1 MACHRISFEAVHAN
15 LSVRVMH
22 NSNCMIALD
31 LLSALTGSNRKRA
44 SQTLARIASKAET
57 AALLTL
63 RGRRGPSGG
72 KRRGPRKLI
81 SFSNAIQLLL
91 LLPKRTAGLEVRRA
105 VAGILSDHFER
116 PVDDPAPLT

>member
-63 RGRRGPSGG
+63 RGPSGG

>member
-1 MACHRISFEAVHAN
+1 MACHHISFEAVHAN

-22 NSNCMIALD
+22 DSNCMIALD

-44 SQTLARIASKAET
+44 SQTLARIASKSET

-63 RGRRGPSGG
+63 RHPSG

-81 SFSNAIQLLL
+81 SFANAIQLLL
-91 LLPKRTAGLEVRRA
+91 LRPKRTVGLEIRRT
-105 VAGILSDHFER
+105 VAGILLDHFER
-116 PVDDPAPLT
+116 PVHSSPDPGQLT